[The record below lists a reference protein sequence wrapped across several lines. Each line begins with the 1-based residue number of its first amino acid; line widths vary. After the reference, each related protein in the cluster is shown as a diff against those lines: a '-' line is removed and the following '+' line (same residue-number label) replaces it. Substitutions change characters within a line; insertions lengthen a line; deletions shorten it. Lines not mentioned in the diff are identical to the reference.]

1 MALRATKG
9 DKDAIRR
16 CRGINELQRVF
27 NGAVTARSS
36 PSDRLLKEAAGM

>member
-27 NGAVTARSS
+27 NGAVTESQ
-36 PSDRLLKEAAGM
+36 